1 MAKVLSRITE
11 PRGTSAALSMLP
23 HPWIVIPD
31 RPIDLAECTI
41 IHQVY
46 GIGLIN
52 PVRADITDAFLAW
65 LMRERFGEYFP
76 GTIPVLVIAIDSD
89 DIDKI
94 SQFLS
99 DTFLECVVT
108 VENEGWADGMSE
120 LLLRQRNPL
129 PPETCKPVDLSDLA
143 IQSPLKCHAAEGIPT
158 PILQDRFIAPIAK
171 SMRSLWRRYWL
182 ATAITAIAVVIGAFQ
197 IWPPPH
203 PEAEAVPPIEGQL
216 TGFAP
221 AAIDKPMYMRQPL
234 PPITEMKTM
243 AVPALQ
249 FVAVS
254 DADIP
259 LIEPSKPIE
268 AKGELGQPQK
278 NGAMAIELHPSSN
291 AERAE
296 LLKLLGHNQNGC
308 ALWQRPNGIKVI
320 RCR

>member
-1 MAKVLSRITE
+1 
-11 PRGTSAALSMLP
+11 MLP

-129 PPETCKPVDLSDLA
+129 PPETCKPVDLSDLY
-143 IQSPLKCHAAEGIPT
+143 QVPEELTH
-158 PILQDRFIAPIAK
+158 
-171 SMRSLWRRYWL
+171 
-182 ATAITAIAVVIGAFQ
+182 IGACG
-197 IWPPPH
+197 
-203 PEAEAVPPIEGQL
+203 E
-216 TGFAP
+216 
-221 AAIDKPMYMRQPL
+221 
-234 PPITEMKTM
+234 
-243 AVPALQ
+243 
-249 FVAVS
+249 
-254 DADIP
+254 DAGVIQHGD
-259 LIEPSKPIE
+259 
-268 AKGELGQPQK
+268 
-278 NGAMAIELHPSSN
+278 
-291 AERAE
+291 
-296 LLKLLGHNQNGC
+296 
-308 ALWQRPNGIKVI
+308 QRDEDRHGSACSAS
-320 RCR
+320 RGL